1 MLTNLYTMRKQFNL
15 LSFVL
20 VFLFVAVS
28 AVQAQTVQGTGN
40 ASYQV
45 PDSGFEDWSDSFNG
59 QPALGHPWNGANIH
73 KVALGINVYGQVV
86 HRTDERHSGSY
97 AARLV
102 DTEVGAAGITEISPS
117 WVTLGSPWAYL
128 DGLDTNTAT
137 AGTDGGIA
145 FAHRPDTMAV
155 WIKRGTPNGEEHIN
169 LVYYS
174 WKGTSVGSKYKGKGG
189 DCTSTTHY
197 DEESDIRRQ
206 TDGNSCG
213 TDQLAT
219 QVGEGWLQTS
229 QQYSNWTLIKVP
241 ITYYNDEKPEKMN
254 IILSASNYPEFR
266 RNDGLH
272 KDNYMI
278 VDDLSLIYSSKI
290 HEIRLGGRPLE
301 GFNPENYT
309 YTIELGEYATVSDI
323 PSISCKRS
331 GRTLSGS
338 EIVIDMAKELGQP
351 TTITVKAEDGS
362 STSTYTLLFVRKR
375 STNPRLDN
383 IFVDGVPVPSFSGYI
398 SDYVVDVAYG
408 TTHDPVI
415 TVQKGEE
422 GQTVQIESCHNFP
435 CVAKVIS
442 TAANP
447 DYSVTYNLTLKEGQ
461 LSDNTLQD
469 ILINGNPI
477 PGFKPTTNTYLVEL
491 PLGTTQAPTIEAV
504 SKYAPGDQKIEI
516 TNNGLDGRSTIV
528 VTPPAGTSR
537 TYRIS
542 YVITESSY
550 SYLNDLK
557 VAGQTVAG
565 FDPQTTQYNVV
576 LPVGT
581 ISVPEITWTA
591 GDPYQAITLTN
602 EGVEGTSRVTVVAQN
617 GSKTT
622 YRIAFSVEKSTVH
635 TLNNILIDGVA
646 LPDFNPEV
654 FDYSFNVNPAA
665 TSRPVVTWEAAD
677 AYQVVTKNPASE
689 STVSVEGVTKLT
701 VRAQNGDASVYSI
714 TFTQQLSDNAKLA
727 NLLVAGHELTPAFN
741 SEVTQYACHLKR
753 GTTVVPTISFE
764 KGDPTQVVRIEDHG
778 VNGVATITVKAQTG
792 TTMEYNIAFSVEVS
806 SDATLKDI
814 KVGGTSL
821 QDFEPNTFSYNILLS
836 PGTTTLPTIEAV
848 KNDVAQRVAIT
859 RGGVNGITTIRVV
872 AEDGSENTYQLNFT
886 VEKSLNANLQAIYVG
901 DEPLSNFSP
910 DVYEYRYLLAAELGQ
925 CPIVKA
931 EGYPGQTITTTMPK
945 LTGTARIEVLPEQG
959 NMNVYTIEFVREM
972 SDNNKL
978 KNMWVNGEEFG
989 YDPDINEYTIALPL
1003 GTTVVPTITYTVG
1016 DKLQIV
1022 QVISGG
1028 LYGTTQVVVI
1038 APDGTKNVYYL
1049 HFSVEKLDQTQLLA
1063 INVNG
1068 QKIEGFDPAVYDY
1081 TYQLPNGTK
1090 ELPTVTYVPA
1100 DGQHVSMSLPLLEGD
1115 AVIVVTS
1122 QDGEHKQTYTVTFTE
1137 ELLEDATLISILAD
1151 NTKLE
1156 GFEPNAFEYE
1166 LSYIKGE
1173 PLPVITYQKQET
1185 QQVLVN
1191 NQGVN
1196 GCTLTVTAQNGNEA
1210 TYQINYKEVVNTNS
1224 NLQDILVYN
1233 KQLGEFES
1241 LSGFVANQYEYNVS
1255 PLAWRTTV
1263 LPAIQPVPGAKN
1275 QSIAMVEGGVNGA
1288 TVITVV
1294 AEDGTTTSTYTLN
1307 FSVFKSN
1314 DATLSSIMLGDN
1326 ELSGFEPDK
1335 QEYAVELPY
1344 GTTQAPSVS
1353 FQHALYDGKYPITE
1367 QQVEVSEGGMYG
1379 TTTLKVTAQDGV
1391 TTNVYT
1397 IRFTKA
1403 YSGLPNVLKT
1413 IGFKKS
1419 GEAPIVVQEGVYAYT
1434 KEFAFGTTTFPVLD
1448 ITKNYPEQEVKVSQ
1462 VGGNYQITVISNQPG
1477 VEDVTYTIAC
1487 SVAKSSIHM
1496 GVTSKGDLKI
1506 YPEFNSD
1513 IYQYV
1518 VKGNPTDI
1526 IPVTDPLEVYTESK
1540 IEGNKRTITITD
1552 KYDET
1557 NTKTYTFYC
1566 NPNALQETIQGSEI
1580 DLYKFATSA
1589 SGGLLEKSYTLMAPI
1604 NAISFKAKEMRLSTG
1619 GIGVQEKV
1627 ENKWTE
1633 IYYEEL
1639 GKNYKD
1645 CAIASDKINTNA
1657 SEIKFLPMGSLH
1669 FYYKEVVVNYIT
1681 LGINSITVNGKK
1693 ANKNGKTFTVEIDP
1707 EFVGEPQ
1714 LKIESDIHAGVYG
1727 SYWKEKLS
1735 NEAYGITWKE
1745 NGNGNKEA
1753 TIVYYDMYGRSN
1765 TYTLVVT
1772 RPKASN
1778 AQLSA
1783 LVVGG
1788 QQITGLKAAPAENVI
1803 AIPAHAQQLPDFY
1816 AVAQSQFA
1824 TVSFTSVRNRS
1835 AVADEAAATNVKQSI
1850 NVLSED
1856 RTSSNVYY
1864 IVFAKEYNT
1873 DASLQDIMVGG
1884 ASIMDQIDA
1893 ETLSCTINLPA
1904 ETTELPVVTYTK
1916 SYESQQVALQMGNTT
1931 TLKVTAEDG
1940 TTTKTYTIYFA
1951 TQETQTSA
1959 QLSSLQVLNEGIV
1972 LTPAFSKD
1980 VYEYT
1985 FNGTDAT
1992 QLVLDYQR
2000 EFDADNVVVEYT
2012 PQYASITVSNKETNK
2027 TYKLW
2032 AMQQP
2037 ASNNTLLQDLLIN
2050 GESFA
2055 DFNAQEE
2062 KIIITEQEGEVY
2074 DVQPVLAEAGQTMSI
2089 TYNKETYT
2097 YTIVVEAPNGIDTRT
2112 YQVEFVKPISN
2123 DTNLAGIKVGDVM
2136 IPGFAPE
2143 ELNYPYTI
2151 AYRNSD
2157 APTAKWEEPILPH
2170 IVALSGA
2177 KGQSIAVTTNGI
2189 NGKAYIMVTAQ
2200 SGATKQYEIDFA
2212 AQPSNYVYLKNIFVN
2227 SEKATEFYY
2236 TRTDYSFDV
2245 PVTQERPTITY
2256 EAGDAFQT
2264 ITEEPVADKF
2274 LIHVQ
2279 SQGGSVL
2286 TYTIN
2291 FRTTYTYNALL
2302 AGITLDGV
2310 PLAKFEP
2317 TTYQYNVELPVGTT
2331 VLPKLGVISGADGQ
2345 TTQIVTN
2352 GVNGDAIII
2361 VTADDN
2367 ETKATYKIH
2376 FTVDKSQVNTL
2387 LDIQLDG
2394 VSVMEEIDPITH
2406 TYTHYLP
2413 VGTRTWPL
2421 VSWTQG
2427 DAYQTVEKTETEVDD
2442 WNQVVVLEAIP
2453 EDPEIASTTYTIT
2466 MEVEKSAVDTLKAIQ
2481 FDNVL
2486 FERYHADS
2494 TYYKV
2499 ELPVGTKNYPKV
2511 TYTMG
2516 DEFQVVTPDVSET
2529 GQKVTLHVVAENGQE
2544 RTYTIEF
2551 VILHS
2556 SNANLA
2562 AIYLDYELM
2571 KDFKPEQTDYP
2582 VVLPYGTTKLPV
2594 ITFDKAE
2601 VWQNATIDDKLDHQA
2616 LSGSYTINVNAEDGV
2631 AHKSYTLH
2639 FSVAL
2644 SDNAWLSN
2652 LLVNGESITNFDA
2665 EVLEYTYPLP
2675 YGQTQV
2681 LEITG
2686 VPAVED
2692 QIIEVVNATSINE
2705 VSTIAVTAPD
2715 GYNTNTYKVTWVNE
2729 KSTNAQ
2735 LNMIYLDGKEL
2746 EEFEPGDSDYSV
2758 MLPYGTTQL
2767 PEVSWTQGDA
2777 DQTVQ
2782 AERTDKTVV
2791 ISVTAQD
2798 GTPNEYILTF
2808 TVEKSAENR
2817 LQNIFVKG
2825 QPIKDFDP
2833 DHVEYTLTY
2842 GVGTQVSDLATA
2854 TDVTYEVFNDAEQVN
2869 IVNDGSLLML
2879 QVKAE
2884 NGDMRTY
2891 VIVQEIALS
2900 GNTQLDG
2907 IFINGELIP
2916 GFEPDRLDYIY
2927 ILPYGSV
2934 AVPTDITYLATDTTM
2949 QVSMAINQLNEP
2961 TQIFVTA
2968 QNGDEVVYS
2977 IRFSVHEFN
2986 PATVPTKDNVCV
2998 SMMPNGMWRFTTNC
3012 NNVSLYLSTLDG
3024 KVICISK
3031 LPLVDSNIPNICDP
3045 QANGYVYETN
3055 MDNIVAYYFIY
3066 NAKEVI
3072 KSGKLRISHQ

>member
-1 MLTNLYTMRKQFNL
+1 MLTV
-15 LSFVL
+15 FVL
-20 VFLFVAVS
+20 VTTVL
-28 AVQAQTVQGTGN
+28 QAQTVQGTGN
-40 ASYQV
+40 ASYQI
-45 PDSGFEDWSDSFNG
+45 PDSSFEDWSDSFNG
-59 QPALGHPWNGANIH
+59 QPALGATWNGANIH

-86 HRTDERHSGSY
+86 HRTDERRSGSY
-97 AARLV
+97 AAKLV

-117 WVTLGSPWAYL
+117 WISIGQPWAYI
-128 DGLDTNTAT
+128 DGLKTNTAT
-137 AGTDGGIA
+137 AGTDGGMQFTA
-145 FAHRPDTMAV
+145 RPDTMAV
-155 WIKRGTPNGEEHIN
+155 WIKRVSEGTEHIN

-174 WKGTSVGSKYKGKGG
+174 WKGTSRGDKYKAKDGS
-189 DCTSTTHY
+189 CSSTTHY
-197 DEESDIRRQ
+197 DEESDIRRE
-206 TDGNSCG
+206 TDPNTCG
-213 TDQLAT
+213 TAQTAT
-219 QVGEGWLQTS
+219 QIGEGWFQTS
-229 QQYSNWTLIKVP
+229 QQYGNWTQIKVP
-241 ITYYNDEKPEKMN
+241 ISYYNDEKPEKMN
-254 IILSASNYPEFR
+254 VILSASNYPEGR
-266 RNDGLH
+266 RNDGLYNG
-272 KDNYMI
+272 NYMI
-278 VDDLSLIYSSKI
+278 VDDISLIYSSKI

-301 GFNPENYT
+301 GFNPNNYT
-309 YTIELGEYATVSDI
+309 YTIELGEFATVNDI
-323 PSISCKRS
+323 PTITCKRS

-338 EIVIDMAKELGQP
+338 EIMVDKANDLGQP
-351 TTITVKAEDGS
+351 TTITVTAEDGS
-362 STSTYTLLFVRKR
+362 STSTYTLMFVRKR

-383 IFVDGVPVPSFSGYI
+383 IFVDGVPVPSFSGYVT
-398 SDYVVDVAYG
+398 DYVVDVAYG
-408 TTHDPVI
+408 TTQDPVI
-415 TVQKGEE
+415 TVQKGEAD
-422 GQTVQIESCHNFP
+422 QTVQIESCHQFP

-461 LSDNTLQD
+461 LTDNTLQD

-504 SKYAPGDQKIEI
+504 SKYADGDQKIEI

-528 VTPPAGTSR
+528 VTPPAGTAR

-550 SYLNDLK
+550 SFLKDLQ

-565 FDPQTTQYNVV
+565 FDPETTQYQVT

-581 ISVPEITWTA
+581 TTVPQITWTQ
-591 GDPYQAITLTN
+591 GDPYQAVTLTN
-602 EGVEGTSRVTVVAQN
+602 EGVDGTSRITVVAQN
-617 GSKTT
+617 GNKTI
-622 YRIAFSVEKSTVH
+622 YRIAFTVEKSTVH
-635 TLNNILIDGVA
+635 TLNNILVDGVA
-646 LPDFNPEV
+646 LPGFSPDV
-654 FDYSFNVNPAA
+654 FDYTYNVNPAA
-665 TSRPVVTWEAAD
+665 TTRPVVTWHAAD

-689 STVSVEGVTKLT
+689 SGVTIEGVTKLT

-727 NLLVAGHELTPAFN
+727 NLQVAGHDLTPAFN
-741 SEVTQYACHLKR
+741 PEVTQYDCRLKR

-764 KGDPTQVVRIEDHG
+764 KGDPTQVVRVEDHG
-778 VNGVATITVKAQTG
+778 VNGVATVIVKAQTG
-792 TTMEYNIAFSVEVS
+792 VTMEYKISFSVEVS

-814 KVGGTSL
+814 VIGGTSL
-821 QDFEPNTFSYNILLS
+821 EGFEPNTLLYDIVLP

-848 KNDVAQRVAIT
+848 KNDVAQRVAMIK
-859 RGGVNGITTIRVV
+859 GGVNGTTQIKVV
-872 AEDGSENTYQLNFT
+872 AEDGTDLTYELTFT
-886 VEKSLNANLQAIYVG
+886 VEKSENANLQAIYVG
-901 DEPLSNFSP
+901 DQPLADFNP
-910 DVYEYRYLLAAELGQ
+910 ETYAYRYVLAPELGQ

-945 LTGTARIEVLPEQG
+945 LTGIARIEVLPEQG

-978 KNMWVNGEEFG
+978 KNMWVNGEAFG
-989 YDPDINEYTIALPL
+989 YDPDINDYTIALPM
-1003 GTTVVPTITYTVG
+1003 GTTQVPTITYTVG
-1016 DKLQIV
+1016 DKLQTV
-1022 QVISGG
+1022 QIISGG

-1038 APDGTKNVYYL
+1038 AADGNKNVYNL

-1068 QKIEGFDPAVYDY
+1068 TILEGFDPEVLTY
-1081 TYQLPNGTK
+1081 TYMLPVGTTQLPA
-1090 ELPTVTYVPA
+1090 VTYVAA
-1100 DGQHVSMSLPLLEGD
+1100 DGQHVSMSLPMLEGD
-1115 AVIVVTS
+1115 ALITATS
-1122 QDGEHKQTYTVTFTE
+1122 PQGSSQTYTVTFKVESLT
-1137 ELLEDATLISILAD
+1137 DATLQGIFANGQL
-1151 NTKLE
+1151 L
-1156 GFEPNAFEYE
+1156 PNFDKDEFTYQ
-1166 LSYIKGE
+1166 LSYIQGE
-1173 PLPVITYQKQET
+1173 PLPAITYQKQDAT
-1185 QQVLVN
+1185 QQVVVN
-1191 NQGVN
+1191 DQGVN
-1196 GCTLTVTAQNGNEA
+1196 GCTLTVTAQNGNTQ
-1210 TYQINYKEVVNTNS
+1210 TYQINYQQVVNTNS
-1224 NLQDILVYN
+1224 SLQDILVYN
-1233 KQLGEFES
+1233 KQAGQFES
-1241 LSGFVANQYEYNVS
+1241 VPGFDSNTYQYTIS
-1255 PLAWRTTV
+1255 PLAWRSTV
-1263 LPAIQPVPGAKN
+1263 LPAIQPVPGAEN
-1275 QSIAMVEGGVNGA
+1275 QSITMQEGGVNGA
-1288 TVITVV
+1288 TVIKVV
-1294 AEDGTTTSTYTLN
+1294 AQDGETTSTYTLH
-1307 FSVFKSN
+1307 FSVTESN
-1314 DATLSSIMLGDN
+1314 DATLSSIILDDN
-1326 ELSGFEPDK
+1326 ELPGFDPATDN
-1335 QEYAVELPY
+1335 YTIELPY
-1344 GTTQAPSVS
+1344 GTTQAPNVL
-1353 FQHALYDGKYPITE
+1353 FQHALYDNKYPITE

-1391 TTNVYT
+1391 TTKTYSIN
-1397 IRFTKA
+1397 FTKA
-1403 YSGLPNVLKT
+1403 YSGLPNVLRQ
-1413 IGFKKS
+1413 IEFVNAN
-1419 GEAPIVVQEGVYAYT
+1419 EAPVVMQEGVFNYT
-1434 KEFAFGTTTFPVLD
+1434 KEFRYGTTTLPELKVV
-1448 ITKNYPEQEVKVSQ
+1448 KNYPEQEVKVAK
-1462 VGGNYQITVISNQPG
+1462 VGNNYQLTVIANQPA
-1477 VEDVTYTIAC
+1477 VADVTYTLAC
-1487 SVAKSSIHM
+1487 SVAQSSVSM
-1496 GVTSKGDLKI
+1496 GVTWKGDVEM
-1506 YPEFNSD
+1506 YPAFNSNV
-1513 IYQYV
+1513 YQYV
-1518 VKGNPTDI
+1518 VKGNPGDI
-1526 IPVTDPLEVYTESK
+1526 IPITDPLEVYTESK
-1540 IEGNKRTITITD
+1540 IEGNKRTITVTD
-1552 KYDET
+1552 NYDET
-1557 NTKTYTFYC
+1557 NSKTYTFYC
-1566 NPNALQETIQGSEI
+1566 NPNKLETTIQSSVI
-1580 DLYKFATSA
+1580 DLYKFATAA
-1589 SGGLLEKSYTLMAPI
+1589 SGGQLEQSYTLLAPI
-1604 NAISFKAKEMRLSTG
+1604 NSISFKAKEQLWSTG

-1627 ENKWTE
+1627 GNNWTE
-1633 IYYEEL
+1633 IYYKEL
-1639 GKNYKD
+1639 GTSYGD
-1645 CAIASDKINTNA
+1645 CAIASDKINSNA

-1669 FYYKEVVVNYIT
+1669 FYYKDVVVKYIT

-1745 NGNGNKEA
+1745 NANGNKEA

-1772 RPKASN
+1772 RPKSSN

-1788 QQITGLKAAPAENVI
+1788 QQITDLKPAPAENVI
-1803 AIPAHAQQLPDFY
+1803 TIPAHAQQLPDFY

-1856 RTSSNVYY
+1856 GTSSNVYY

-1873 DASLQDIMVGG
+1873 DASLQDIMVGD

-1893 ETLSCTINLPA
+1893 QTLSCTINLPA
-1904 ETTELPVVTYTK
+1904 GTTELPAVTYTK
-1916 SYESQQVALQMGNTT
+1916 QYESQQVALLQGSTT
-1931 TLKVTAEDG
+1931 TLNVTAEDG
-1940 TTTKTYTIYFA
+1940 TTTQTYTINFVVE
-1951 TQETQTSA
+1951 ETPTSA
-1959 QLSSLQVLNEGIV
+1959 QLSSLEILNEGIA
-1972 LTPAFSKD
+1972 LQPAFSKD

-1992 QLVLDYQR
+1992 QLMFNYQR
-2000 EFDADNVVVEYT
+2000 EFDADVVSIAST
-2012 PQYASITVSNKETNK
+2012 PAYAYITVANQQT
-2027 TYKLW
+2027 THVYTV
-2032 AMQQP
+2032 AVQQQP
-2037 ASNNTLLQDLLIN
+2037 LSDNALLKDLLIN
-2050 GESFA
+2050 GTSA
-2055 DFNAQEE
+2055 PGFNPAQEE
-2062 KIIITEQEGEVY
+2062 PYSFMEEDGMVY
-2074 DVQPVLAEAGQTMSI
+2074 DVQPVLAQEGQTMRI
-2089 TYNKETYT
+2089 AYNPETAT
-2097 YTIVVEAPNGIDTRT
+2097 YTIDVTAANGQNTRA
-2112 YQVEFVKPISN
+2112 YQVVFNKPISA
-2123 DTNLAGIKVGDVM
+2123 DASLAAIKVGDKLLTN
-2136 IPGFAPE
+2136 FTPE
-2143 ELNYPYTI
+2143 ELIYPYTI
-2151 AYRNSD
+2151 NYRNSD
-2157 APTAKWEEPILPH
+2157 APTAKWEEPTLPH
-2170 IVALSGA
+2170 IAAISGA
-2177 KGQSIAVTTNGI
+2177 KGQSIAITNNGI
-2189 NGKAYIMVTAQ
+2189 NGTTYILVTAQ
-2200 SGATKQYEIDFA
+2200 SGATNQYEINFA
-2212 AQPSNYVYLKNIFVN
+2212 AQPSNYVYLNNIFIN
-2227 SEKATEFYY
+2227 CEKATEFYY
-2236 TRTDYSFDV
+2236 KNNNYTFDV

-2264 ITEEPVADKF
+2264 ITEEDVENKH
-2274 LIHVQ
+2274 LIKVTAQ
-2279 SQGGSVL
+2279 NGDEF
-2286 TYTIN
+2286 TYTITFN
-2291 FRTTYTYNALL
+2291 TTYTRNALL

-2310 PLAKFEP
+2310 LIPQFASDDDE
-2317 TTYQYNVELPVGTT
+2317 YDVELPVGTT
-2331 VLPKLGVISGADGQ
+2331 VLPTIGVINGADGQ
-2345 TTQIVTN
+2345 TTQVVTN

-2499 ELPVGTKNYPKV
+2499 ELPVGTKNYPEV

-2652 LLVNGESITNFDA
+2652 LLVNGESIPNFDA
-2665 EVLEYTYPLP
+2665 EVLAYTYPLP
-2675 YGQTQV
+2675 YGQKQV

-2705 VSTIAVTAPD
+2705 VSTITVTAPD

-2808 TVEKSAENR
+2808 TVEKSDENR

-2869 IVNDGSLLML
+2869 IVSDGSLLML

-2968 QNGDEVVYS
+2968 QDGTEVVYTIQFEVNS
-2977 IRFSVHEFN
+2977 FN
-2986 PATVPTKDNVCV
+2986 PATVPTQDNVCV
-2998 SMMPNGMWRFTTNC
+2998 SMLPNGLWKFTTDC

-3031 LPLVDSNIPNICDP
+3031 LPLVDANIPNICDVE
-3045 QANGYVYETN
+3045 ANGYVYETN
-3055 MDNIVAYYFIY
+3055 MDNIVAYYFMY
-3066 NAKEVI
+3066 NTKEVI